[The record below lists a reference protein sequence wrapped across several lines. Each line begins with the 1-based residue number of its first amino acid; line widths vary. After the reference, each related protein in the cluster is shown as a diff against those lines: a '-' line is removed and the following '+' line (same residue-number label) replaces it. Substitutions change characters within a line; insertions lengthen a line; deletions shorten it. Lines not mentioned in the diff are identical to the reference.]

1 MNFKVQ
7 TVYGLENPTLEEY
20 LSKTCMKEG
29 DDYILDVKYL
39 AELKVFMDEIPEYKN
54 TPFGLW
60 TPTRCLIDFKNER
73 IILEDSLL

>member
-1 MNFKVQ
+1 MNFKIQ

-29 DDYILDVKYL
+29 NDYILDIKYI

-54 TPFGLW
+54 PPFGLW